1 MKHILKKGIAI
12 LLAILCTLN
21 LTVVSFAEETVTSGT
36 CGESAEWVYDEES
49 ATLTVSGTGEI
60 EDKYNGWES
69 FRKKVKALEVCEG
82 ITHIGLEVFD
92 QFTALEEVSL
102 PESLEFIGR
111 HTFFYCVSLK
121 HIRIPTSVRSIGSSA
136 FELCKSLES
145 AVVLGDSC
153 TMGGSVFEDCTA
165 LSEVYISDNVVS
177 IGSDSFKGTA
187 FYDDSSNWENDVL
200 YAGKNLIKA
209 KNTISGDYVIKDGT
223 KSITSSAFYA
233 CSELESVIIPEGI
246 TIIDYA
252 TFRDCTKL
260 AKVTLPAGLETI
272 SDYAFENCTKLT
284 DINFPES
291 LKEIS
296 REAFKNCSEL
306 TSAEFAEGLELIGF
320 EAFWGCSALE
330 TIVIPDSV
338 YNIED
343 RAFSGTAYF
352 NNDSN
357 WEDGVLYVGKHVCVA
372 DWGIKGECIIKEG
385 TISISEGAFVGCNK
399 LTKIK
404 IPYGLLYIG
413 LRAFSGCTSLREI
426 TLPVSV
432 KEIGGDAFKST
443 EIETVNFIGTQED
456 WEEISIAG
464 SNDPLYN
471 NIVFNYGLNGACG
484 EYTTWNFDTKS
495 ETLTISGTGTIS
507 DYSGWNDI
515 AHAVTYVEIE
525 NGITSVDEDTFN
537 GFSSLK
543 EVYMAES
550 VSELGDDAFKD
561 CSKLA
566 IVTALSDD
574 LSFNNAF
581 SGNDSRFFFV
591 AKAESETYN
600 ALKSAG
606 FTVNGISTDKEKDGH
621 QVLSFDGKTTI
632 YQNLDYNY
640 ISNLIADNSDAY
652 YLYFD
657 KITFEGIAPD
667 TIVIDTEIHD
677 GAEEYFTLNEVYI
690 SISVNGKTVSL
701 PELVQLLQQEDADG
715 IISFE
720 EKEGET
726 FFEMLS
732 DFFEETVG
740 EFVTEAFKV
749 IKNVINAIRKLFKK

>member
-1 MKHILKKGIAI
+1 MKSCFKKSISV
-12 LLAILCTLN
+12 LLAILYAFN
-21 LTVVSFAEETVTSGT
+21 FAAVSFAEEAVTSGI
-36 CGESAEWVYDEES
+36 CGENTEWIYDEES

-60 EDKYNGWES
+60 EDRYNGWES
-69 FRKKVKALEVCEG
+69 FRKKVKTLTVCEG
-82 ITHIGLEVFD
+82 VTRIGVEVFD
-92 QFTALEEVSL
+92 QFTALVEVSL
-102 PESLEFIGR
+102 PESLEIIGK
-111 HTFFYCVSLK
+111 HTFYYCVSLK
-121 HIRIPTSVRSIGSSA
+121 HIRIPTGVRSIEVSA

-145 AVVLGDSC
+145 VVILGDSC
-153 TMGGSVFEDCTA
+153 SLGTNAFRDCTA
-165 LSEVYISDNVVS
+165 LSELYVSDEVVS
-177 IGSDSFKGTA
+177 VGMYVFEGTA
-187 FYDDSSNWENDVL
+187 FYDDPSNWENDVL
-200 YAGKNLIKA
+200 YIGKNLIEA
-209 KNTISGDYVIKDGT
+209 QNTLSGEYVIKDGT
-223 KSITSSAFYA
+223 KSISGGAFRG

-246 TIIDYA
+246 TMISYEA
-252 TFRDCTKL
+252 FKDCTKL
-260 AKVTLPAGLETI
+260 AKVSLPVGIKKI

-320 EAFWGCSALE
+320 EAFWGCNALE

-357 WEDGVLYVGKHVCVA
+357 WEDGILYIGKHVCVA
-372 DWGIKGECIIKEG
+372 DWGIRGECTIKEG

-413 LRAFSGCTSLREI
+413 LGAFSGCTSLREI
-426 TLPVSV
+426 TLPASV
-432 KEIGGDAFKST
+432 KEIGGEAFKST
-443 EIETVNFIGTQED
+443 EIATVNFIGTQED

-484 EYTTWNFDTKS
+484 EDAAWNFDTKS
-495 ETLTISGTGTIS
+495 ETLTISGTGAVS
-507 DYSGWNDI
+507 DYSDWNDI

-525 NGITSVDEDTFN
+525 DGITSVGENT
-537 GFSSLK
+537 FSSFTAL
-543 EVYMAES
+543 EEAYMAES
-550 VSELGDDAFKD
+550 VSELGDSAFAG
-561 CSKLA
+561 CPKLVT
-566 IVTALSDD
+566 VTALSDE
-574 LSFNNAF
+574 LSFSNAF
-581 SGNDSRFFFV
+581 SGNDSRLFFV
-591 AKAESETYN
+591 AKADSGTYN
-600 ALKSAG
+600 ALKSTG

-621 QVLSFDGKTTI
+621 KVLSFDGKTTI

-640 ISNLIADNSDAY
+640 ISNLITDNSDAY

-657 KITFEGIAPD
+657 KITFEGIASD
-667 TIVIDTEIHD
+667 KIIIDIENID
-677 GAEEYFTLNEVYI
+677 SAEEYFTLNKVYI
-690 SISVNGKTVSL
+690 SVSVNGKAVSL
-701 PELVQLLQQEDADG
+701 PELIQLLQDEDADG

-720 EKEGET
+720 EEEGET

-732 DFFEETVG
+732 DFFEEAVG
-740 EFVTEAFKV
+740 EFVVQAFKV
-749 IKNVINAIRKLFKK
+749 IKTVINAIRKLFK

>member
-1 MKHILKKGIAI
+1 MKSCFKKSISV
-12 LLAILCTLN
+12 LLAILCAFN
-21 LTVVSFAEETVTSGT
+21 FAVVSFAEEAVTSGI
-36 CGESAEWVYDEES
+36 CGENTEWIYDEES

-60 EDKYNGWES
+60 EDRYNGWES
-69 FRKKVKALEVCEG
+69 FRKKVKTLTVCEG
-82 ITHIGLEVFD
+82 VTRIGVEVFD
-92 QFTALEEVSL
+92 QFTALVEVSL
-102 PESLEFIGR
+102 PESLEIIGK
-111 HTFFYCVSLK
+111 HTFYYCVSLK
-121 HIRIPTSVRSIGSSA
+121 HIRIPTGVRSIEVSA

-145 AVVLGDSC
+145 VVILGDSC
-153 TMGGSVFEDCTA
+153 SLGTNAFRDCTA
-165 LSEVYISDNVVS
+165 LSELYVSDEVVS
-177 IGSDSFKGTA
+177 VGMYVFEGTA
-187 FYDDSSNWENDVL
+187 FYDDPSNWENDVL
-200 YAGKNLIKA
+200 YIGKNLIEA
-209 KNTISGDYVIKDGT
+209 QNTLSGEYVIKDGT
-223 KSITSSAFYA
+223 KSISGGAFRG

-246 TIIDYA
+246 TMISYGA
-252 TFRDCTKL
+252 FKDCTKL
-260 AKVTLPAGLETI
+260 AKVSLPVGIKKI

-320 EAFWGCSALE
+320 EAFWGCNALE

-357 WEDGVLYVGKHVCVA
+357 WEDGILYIGKHVCVA
-372 DWGIKGECIIKEG
+372 DWGIRGECTIKEG

-413 LRAFSGCTSLREI
+413 LGAFSGCTSLREI
-426 TLPVSV
+426 TLPASV
-432 KEIGGDAFKST
+432 KEIGGEAFKST
-443 EIETVNFIGTQED
+443 EIATVNFIGTQED

-484 EYTTWNFDTKS
+484 EEATWNFDTKS
-495 ETLTISGTGTIS
+495 ETLTISGTGAVS
-507 DYSGWNDI
+507 DYSDWNDI

-525 NGITSVDEDTFN
+525 DGITSVGENT
-537 GFSSLK
+537 FSSFTAL
-543 EVYMAES
+543 EEAYMAES
-550 VSELGDDAFKD
+550 VSELGDSAFAG
-561 CSKLA
+561 CPKLVT
-566 IVTALSDD
+566 VTALSDE
-574 LSFNNAF
+574 LSFSNAF
-581 SGNDSRFFFV
+581 SGNDSRLFFV
-591 AKAESETYN
+591 AKADSGTYN
-600 ALKSAG
+600 ALKSTG

-621 QVLSFDGKTTI
+621 KVLSFDGKTTI

-640 ISNLIADNSDAY
+640 ISNLITDNSDAY

-657 KITFEGIAPD
+657 KITFEGIASD
-667 TIVIDTEIHD
+667 KIIIDIENID
-677 GAEEYFTLNEVYI
+677 SAEEYFTLNKVYI
-690 SISVNGKTVSL
+690 SVSVNGKAVSL
-701 PELVQLLQQEDADG
+701 PELIQLLQDEDADG

-720 EKEGET
+720 EEEGET

-732 DFFEETVG
+732 DFFEEAVG
-740 EFVTEAFKV
+740 EFVVQAFKV
-749 IKNVINAIRKLFKK
+749 IKTVINAIRKLFK

>member
-1 MKHILKKGIAI
+1 MKSCFEKSISV
-12 LLAILCTLN
+12 LLAILCAFN
-21 LTVVSFAEETVTSGT
+21 FAVVSFAEEAVMSGV
-36 CGESAEWVYDEES
+36 CGENAEWVYDEES

-60 EDKYNGWES
+60 EDRYNGWES
-69 FRKKVKALEVCEG
+69 FRKKVKTLKVCEG
-82 ITHIGLEVFD
+82 ITRIGVEVFD
-92 QFTALEEVSL
+92 QFTALVEVSL
-102 PESLEFIGR
+102 PESLEIIGK
-111 HTFFYCVSLK
+111 HTFYYCVSLK
-121 HIRIPTSVRSIGSSA
+121 HIRIPTGVRRIEVSA

-145 AVVLGDSC
+145 VAILGDSC
-153 TMGGSVFEDCTA
+153 SLGTDAFRYCTV
-165 LSEVYISDNVVS
+165 LSEVYVSDEVISV
-177 IGSDSFKGTA
+177 GMYTFEGTA
-187 FYDDSSNWENDVL
+187 FYDDPSNWENDVL
-200 YAGKNLIKA
+200 YVGKNLIKA
-209 KNTISGDYVIKDGT
+209 KNTLSGEYVIKEGT
-223 KSITSSAFYA
+223 KSISGGAFRG
-233 CSELESVIIPEGI
+233 CSELENVIIPEGI
-246 TIIDYA
+246 TMISYEA
-252 TFRDCTKL
+252 FKDCTKL
-260 AKVTLPAGLETI
+260 ANVSLPVGLKKI

-284 DINFPES
+284 DVNFPVS

-306 TSAEFAEGLELIGF
+306 TSAEFAEGLEFIGF
-320 EAFWGCSALE
+320 EAFWGCNALE
-330 TIVIPDSV
+330 TIVVPDSC
-338 YNIED
+338 YRIET

-357 WEDGVLYVGKHVCVA
+357 WEDGVLYIGKHVCVA
-372 DWGIKGECIIKEG
+372 DWGIKGECTIKEG

-413 LRAFSGCTSLREI
+413 LCAFSGCTSLREI
-426 TLPVSV
+426 TLPASV
-432 KEIGGDAFKST
+432 KEIGGDAFVST
-443 EIETVNFIGTQED
+443 EVKTVNFIGTEED
-456 WEEISIAG
+456 WAEISIAG
-464 SNDPLYN
+464 ANDPLYN

-525 NGITSVDEDTFN
+525 NGITSVEENAFS
-537 GFSSLK
+537 GFGALE

-550 VSELGDDAFKD
+550 VTELGDDAFKD

-667 TIVIDTEIHD
+667 TIVIDTENLD
-677 GAEEYFTLNEVYI
+677 GAEKYFTLNEVYI
-690 SISVNGKTVSL
+690 SVSVNGKTVSL

-720 EKEGET
+720 EEEGKT

-749 IKNVINAIRKLFKK
+749 IKTVINAIRKLFK